1 MKRRRWFRLPVTDRT
16 LSERDVAEELDTHV
30 AERVERLMAAGLSEQ
45 DARAEA
51 ERRLGGVARA
61 RYALVREAWDRDV
74 RLSLRDR
81 IRSITDDLRYAVRA
95 VSRERGYALVVVIT
109 LALGIG
115 ANATMFGLLD
125 RLLLSGPA
133 HVIEADELYRFYAN
147 TRPPHSGELNTFAQ
161 LNGVV
166 FDALRERVTSMDH
179 VAAYMT
185 RTLTLRAGPDARQLD
200 AVGVTSS
207 FFDLTGVRPALGR
220 FITPAEDDAAGE
232 RVVVLGH
239 ALWQSEYGGRA
250 DALGEVLQLSGTGYR
265 VIGVAPRG
273 FTGVEFAHVDA
284 WVQIAPLAGDERWTS
299 DWIGFFMPIVAR
311 LRDGASL
318 DRAAAEATAAWR
330 AATDG
335 RPGGMSEGYMTLA
348 GIRADASGAER
359 MEARVARWL
368 MAVAAIVLL
377 VACANVAN
385 LYFARGLRR
394 RREIAVRLALGI
406 SRARLIRLLLA
417 ESMLLAVLGGGV
429 ALIVAY
435 WGADIVRTVL
445 LPQVDWTTSPLN
457 VRVLGVAAAV
467 TAFVGIATGLA
478 PALMASSTK
487 LAPSLAGSVHVPPA
501 PGRARDVL
509 AVLQAAFCVVL
520 LAGAGVFVRS
530 LWSVHSVDLG
540 LDPDRVL
547 AASFEWQTPPD
558 LSDEERAA
566 LTERRRV
573 FYREAAERIAA
584 EPGVEHASVAIGAA
598 FRAAFFAGIRADGV
612 DSIPSQPGGGP
623 YMSAVT
629 SDYFATLG
637 TAVLRGRAFL
647 PSEGAGTDPVA
658 ILSRT
663 TAEALW
669 PAADPIGRCIFIGQG
684 GPSPD
689 APCSR
694 VVGVVADTRRFRIT
708 EDAALQI
715 YVPLGQQPDWMGAF
729 TVLAR
734 VGVRPATMVEPL
746 RRVLYDMEPALR
758 FVNVQ
763 PFTEYL
769 EPQRRPWKLGAVLFA
784 LCGAL
789 ALSIAVVGLYG
800 VIAYLVVHRRHEIG
814 VRMALGA
821 ERGDVVRMVLR
832 QALMLAGIGV
842 LIGVGV
848 ALVAAPYLEPLLF
861 ETPARDGIV
870 LGATAAILAA
880 AAIVAGTVPAW
891 RASHVTPTEALRE
904 G

>member
-1 MKRRRWFRLPVTDRT
+1 VKRRRWFRLPVPDRT
-16 LSERDVAEELDTHV
+16 LSERDVADELDMHL
-30 AERVERLMAAGLSEQ
+30 AERVERLVASGMTEQ
-45 DARAEA
+45 EARAEA
-51 ERRLGGVARA
+51 ERRLGGVAQA

-74 RLSLRDR
+74 RLALRDR
-81 IRSITDDLRYAVRA
+81 LRSLLDDVRYAARSI
-95 VSRERGYALVVVIT
+95 SRERGYALVVIIT

-133 HVIEADELYRFYAN
+133 HVVEPAGIYRFYAN
-147 TRPPHSGELNTFAQ
+147 TRPEHDPELNTFSQ

-166 FDALRERVTSMDH
+166 YAAFRAQVTSIEH
-179 VAAYMT
+179 AAAYLS
-185 RTLTLRAGPDARQLD
+185 RTLTLGAGLDARQLQV
-200 AVGVTSS
+200 VGVTSS
-207 FFDLTGVRPALGR
+207 YFELTGVRPVLGR
-220 FITPAEDDAAGE
+220 FFAPAEDDVGDE

-239 ALWQSEYGGRA
+239 SLWQSEYGGRT
-250 DALGEVLQLSGTGYR
+250 DVLGEVLQLSGHAYR
-265 VIGVAPRG
+265 VIGVVPAG
-273 FTGVEFAHVDA
+273 FTGVELASVDA
-284 WVQIAPLAGDERWTS
+284 WVQIAPHAGERWLTEN
-299 DWIGFFMPIVAR
+299 IGLYVPIVAR
-311 LRDGASL
+311 LRAGASL
-318 DRAAAEATAAWR
+318 ERASAEATAAFR
-330 AATDG
+330 AATEG
-335 RPGGMSEGYMTLA
+335 LPGNLDEGYITLA
-348 GIRADASGAER
+348 GIRADRSGKEP

-406 SRARLIRLLLA
+406 SRGRLVRLLLA
-417 ESMLLAVLGGGV
+417 ESVLLAVIGGV
-429 ALIVAY
+429 VALLIAY
-435 WGADIVRTVL
+435 WSAGVVRSVL
-445 LPQVDWTTSPLN
+445 LPHVDWATSPLN

-467 TAFVGIATGLA
+467 TALVGIVTGIA
-478 PALMASSTK
+478 PALMASSTR
-487 LAPSLAGSVHVPPA
+487 LASSLAGSVHVPPA

-520 LAGAGVFVRS
+520 LVGAGVFVRS
-530 LWSVHSVDLG
+530 LSNLNRVDLG
-540 LDPDRVL
+540 LEPERVM
-547 AASFEWQTPPD
+547 AASFEWQTPPE

-573 FYREAAERIAA
+573 FYHEAAERIVA

-598 FRAAFFAGIRADGV
+598 FRGSFFASIRADGV
-612 DSIPSQPGGGP
+612 DSIPSLPGGGP

-637 TAVLRGRAFL
+637 TPLLRGRAFL
-647 PSEGAGTDPVA
+647 PSEGARTDPVA

-669 PAADPIGRCIFIGQG
+669 PGADPVGRCVYIGHG
-684 GPSPD
+684 AD
-689 APCSR
+689 VPCSR
-694 VVGVVADTRRFRIT
+694 VIGVVADARRFNIT
-708 EDAALQI
+708 EDPALQV
-715 YVPLGQQPDWMGAF
+715 YVPLGQQPSWMAAF

-734 VGVRPATMVEPL
+734 TGVRPETMAESL
-746 RRVLYDMEPALR
+746 RRVLYGMESALR
-758 FVNVQ
+758 FVDVK
-763 PFTEYL
+763 PFGEYL

-821 ERGDVVRMVLR
+821 ERGDIVAMVLR
-832 QALMLAGIGV
+832 QTLTLAATGV
-842 LIGVGV
+842 LIGV
-848 ALVAAPYLEPLLF
+848 AAAAVAAPYLQPLLF
-861 ETPARDGIV
+861 ETQARD
-870 LGATAAILAA
+870 ATVFGVTALTLTA

-891 RASHVTPTEALRE
+891 RASRVAPTEALRE
-904 G
+904 